1 MSPPRRPVNPR
12 PVRMFAATV
21 PGLGA
26 ILAGEVGELPAASV
40 TDIGAD
46 GRSEL
51 VLFDVDSAG
60 AVLVPDLSVAEDV
73 FLDAGRATRADDDTV
88 RRLAGRI
95 WRSDRIAPALSRW
108 VRLRGEAATFRV
120 VVRVR
125 GERTFRRTDLRRE
138 LVGAIARDRPR
149 WRPTDPARLE
159 VWVLE
164 YRPGRFVT
172 GLRVSDAT
180 MRQHSGR
187 VVERPGALR
196 PAVAAAMVRLAGRSD
211 LPLLDPCCGSGSIL
225 MEAARC
231 GWTVRGIDIDGDA
244 VRVAR
249 HNVPDAAVEVGDA
262 RHVALPDGSVAACVS
277 NLPFGRRYGVQGRP
291 AAWLRS
297 VLAEMARLTRPG
309 GRVVVLAP
317 HVPAAAVPAGLRRR
331 SRQRL
336 RLLGQPTA
344 LWCFDRLGQR

>member
-1 MSPPRRPVNPR
+1 MSGRGVP
-12 PVRMFAATV
+12 MFAATV

-26 ILAGEVGELPAASV
+26 ILADEVGEVAAASV
-40 TDIGAD
+40 TGIGAD

-51 VLFDVDSAG
+51 VLFDVDTVRS
-60 AVLVPDLSVAEDV
+60 LPVPDLSVAEDV
-73 FLDAGRATRADDDTV
+73 FLEAGRATRADDDTV
-88 RRLAGRI
+88 RGLAGRI
-95 WRSDRIAPALSRW
+95 WRPHRVAPALSRW
-108 VRLRGEAATFRV
+108 VGLRGDAATFRV

-125 GERTFRRTDLRRE
+125 QERSFRRTDLRRE
-138 LVGAIARDRPR
+138 LVGTIARDRPR
-149 WRPTDPARLE
+149 WRPADPARLE

-180 MRQHSGR
+180 LRQHGGR
-187 VVERPGALR
+187 AVERPGALR
-196 PAVAAAMVRLAGRSD
+196 PAVAAAMVRQAGRSD
-211 LPLLDPCCGSGSIL
+211 LLLLDPCCGSGSIL